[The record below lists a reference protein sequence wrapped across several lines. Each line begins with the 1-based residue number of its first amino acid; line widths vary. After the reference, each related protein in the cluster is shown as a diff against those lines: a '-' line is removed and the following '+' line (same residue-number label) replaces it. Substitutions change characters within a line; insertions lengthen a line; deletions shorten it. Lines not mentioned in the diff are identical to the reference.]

1 MACRGRCWTIPS
13 SRSSLV
19 GVLDTVLTT
28 GLHGRSVVREEVPE
42 QAMSKTVS
50 RRGDDKV
57 VFGERGPREPMLQLW

>member
-1 MACRGRCWTIPS
+1 MDIASGLSGLLDHLVRGRWTIPS

-42 QAMSKTVS
+42 QVMSKTVR
-50 RRGDDKV
+50 RRG
-57 VFGERGPREPMLQLW
+57 GR